1 MKKTFKILGYLCL
14 GLIAVATA
22 SGVYVK
28 TMLPNVGDAPQLTVD
43 PTPARIA
50 RGEYLANHVTVCMDC
65 HSTRAT
71 DRYSGPLVHGNFGG
85 GGERFGPE
93 MGFPGVFYSRN
104 ITPFGIGDWTD
115 GELFRA
121 ITTGVTKEGEALFPV
136 MPYHNYGQMDP
147 EDIYSIIAY
156 VRTLKPVENTLPSRE
171 PDFPVSV
178 ILNTMPTKANPGKRP
193 SDDDILARGKYI
205 TSAAACVECHSKVDK
220 GSKIAGTEYGGGMEF
235 SMPAGVVRSPNITGD
250 KATGIGNWSEQEFI
264 KRFKMYV
271 DSSYVP
277 HPVGPKDMNTPMP
290 WTMYGH
296 MEEQDLKA
304 IFAYLQS
311 LEPISHKVE
320 RFTPA
325 L

>member
-1 MKKTFKILGYLCL
+1 MKKFFKILGYLCL
-14 GLIAVATA
+14 GLVAAATA
-22 SGVYVK
+22 SGIYVK
-28 TMLPNVGDAPQLTVD
+28 TMLPDVGEAPQLTVD

-65 HSTRAT
+65 HSTRAA
-71 DRYSGPLVHGNFGG
+71 DLFSGPLVPGNFGG

-115 GELFRA
+115 GELYRA
-121 ITTGVTKEGEALFPV
+121 ITTGVTKSGEALFPV
-136 MPYHNYGQMDP
+136 MPYHTYGQMDP

-156 VRTLKPVENTLPSRE
+156 VRTLKPVENTLPQRE
-171 PDFPVSV
+171 PEFPVSI
-178 ILNTMPTKANPGKRP
+178 ILNTMPAKATPGKRP
-193 SDDDILARGKYI
+193 SDNDLLARGKYI
-205 TSAAACVECHSKVDK
+205 TSAAACVDCHSKMDK
-220 GSKIAGTEYGGGMEF
+220 GSKVPGTEYGGGMEF
-235 SMPAGVVRSPNITGD
+235 TMPAGVVRSPNITGD

-264 KRFKMYV
+264 KRFKMYA
-271 DSSYVP
+271 DSSYIP

-290 WTMYGH
+290 WTMYAR

-311 LEPISHKVE
+311 LAPISHKVE

-325 L
+325 Q

>member
-43 PTPARIA
+43 PTPVRIA

-71 DRYSGPLVHGNFGG
+71 DRYSGPLVPGNFGG

-156 VRTLKPVENTLPSRE
+156 VRTLKPVENTLPARE